1 VAALLMKLS
10 YTLSSCK
17 KIHKVIM
24 KNDNSNKEVVFFIDD
39 KEFKTDQHHQSV
51 KALLVDFAGQE
62 HPGTRLARR
71 HGNELVVYE
80 DVDEIIHIE
89 NGTKFLTEKI
99 SKEVTFFIDKEKF
112 KIDEHHLSVKTLLAD
127 FAKEDPTQTTLAR
140 REGNELVKYT
150 NLEAIIHIKNGTQFI
165 VLHNSPTPVS

>member
-1 VAALLMKLS
+1 MNNETMAKE
-10 YTLSSCK
+10 
-17 KIHKVIM
+17 IM
-24 KNDNSNKEVVFFIDD
+24 FFIDD
-39 KEFKTDQHHQSV
+39 KEFKTEQHHVTV
-51 KALLVDFAGQE
+51 KGLLVDFAGQE

-71 HGNELVVYE
+71 QGNELVVYE
-80 DVDEIIHIE
+80 DVDEIIHVE
-89 NGTKFLTEKI
+89 NGAKFLTEKV

-112 KIDEHHLSVKTLLAD
+112 KIDEHHLSVKTLLVD